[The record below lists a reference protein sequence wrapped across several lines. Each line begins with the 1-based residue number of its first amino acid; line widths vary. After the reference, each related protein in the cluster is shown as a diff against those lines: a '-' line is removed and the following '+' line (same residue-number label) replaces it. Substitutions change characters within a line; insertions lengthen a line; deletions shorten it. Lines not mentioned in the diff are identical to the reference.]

1 MEKAFEYRI
10 YPSQAQKV
18 QLAKTF
24 GCCRWVYNRVL
35 TLRKDEYAQ
44 NSKMHSINFSI
55 TQIPLW
61 KRTEAPLAQRSRRPG
76 IAAGALRP

>member
-44 NSKMHSINFSI
+44 NSKMHLINFSI

-61 KRTEAPLAQRSRRPG
+61 KRTEAP
-76 IAAGALRP
+76 

>member
-10 YPSQAQKV
+10 YLSQAQKV

-44 NSKMHSINFSI
+44 NSKTHSINFSI
-55 TQIPLW
+55 TQIPLR
-61 KRTEAPLAQRSRRPG
+61 KRTEAPWLRQADALALQQAP
-76 IAAGALRP
+76 

>member
-61 KRTEAPLAQRSRRPG
+61 KRTEAPWLRQADSM
-76 IAAGALRP
+76 ALQQVP